1 VVKSLEQKALS
12 LGGVRREVDARHL
25 DPMRPTPGRPPL
37 VGEAW
42 LYELKLDGFRLLADV
57 RRRDVVLRYRSGHV
71 CTDAFPELV
80 ESLGA
85 IGLSRVVLDGEVVAF
100 DEKGRPDFDRL
111 GPRLAKTR
119 GPKPPVSFHVF
130 DVLAVGAV
138 DVRSLA
144 LGERKHLLEG
154 VVARSKGALRSVP
167 YTVGDGRQ
175 LAAFIDEHDLEGLV
189 AKRVDS
195 SYQSG
200 PSPGWVKAKRR
211 HEEDFIVAR
220 CRWGR
225 DGQIDALSL
234 ATEIDGELAPAGVV
248 EIGASRA
255 RELVESGIVPVRGW
269 CAVTRR
275 IVVSVTY
282 TGRTS
287 AGRLREA
294 AVKGL
299 RVD

>member
-1 VVKSLEQKALS
+1 MAKSLEQMALS

-42 LYELKLDGFRLLADV
+42 LYELKLDEVSACFADV
-57 RRRDVVLRYRSGHV
+57 RRRAVVLRYRSGHV

-80 ESLGA
+80 DSLRA
-85 IGLSRVVLDGEVVAF
+85 LGLPRVVLDGEVVAF

-138 DVRSLA
+138 DVRSLP

-154 VVARSKGALRSVP
+154 VVARSKGALRNVP
-167 YTVGDGRQ
+167 YMVGDGRQ
-175 LAAFIDEHDLEGLV
+175 LAAFIDEYDLEGLV

-225 DGQIDALSL
+225 DGKIDALSL
-234 ATEIDGELAPAGVV
+234 ATEVAGQLAPAGVV

-255 RELVESGIVPVRGW
+255 RELVEAGVVPARG
-269 CAVTRR
+269 CARR
-275 IVVSVTY
+275 RAGSS
-282 TGRTS
+282 S
-287 AGRLREA
+287 A
-294 AVKGL
+294 
-299 RVD
+299 